1 MTETNDTP
9 TPKIEFIISVSGGNI
24 SADVLVKSE
33 KDFPT
38 LDGLIDTVKQ
48 QVKNNNNG

>member
-9 TPKIEFIISVSGGNI
+9 TPVKEFIISVSGGNI

-33 KDFPT
+33 SDFPT
-38 LDGLIDTVKQ
+38 LDGLIKSVKD
-48 QVKNNNNG
+48 QVKLNDNK

>member
-1 MTETNDTP
+1 MTETNETQNP
-9 TPKIEFIISVSGGNI
+9 PKEFIISVSGGNI

-38 LDGLIDTVKQ
+38 LDGLIDTVKE
-48 QVKNNNNG
+48 QVKQNDKI